1 MNHPKREWKEFESIL
16 QTFQKSKMENTVAQ
30 LFDPEGGYELDVEI
44 GKRIVGEKVGFKA
57 FIYGSPE
64 HMVHR
69 NS

>member
-1 MNHPKREWKEFESIL
+1 
-16 QTFQKSKMENTVAQ
+16 MENTVAQ

-69 NS
+69 NSWKDDPVCWKSISRV